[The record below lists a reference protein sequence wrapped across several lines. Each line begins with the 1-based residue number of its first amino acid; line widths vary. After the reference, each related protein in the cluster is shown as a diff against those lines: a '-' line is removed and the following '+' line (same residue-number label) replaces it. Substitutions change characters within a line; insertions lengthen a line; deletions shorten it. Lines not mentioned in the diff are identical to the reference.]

1 MNAILNDTP
10 IVKRGRGVEILLRPA
25 GLLGPS
31 SSTTNLERGIDSW
44 GHTATVSA
52 SLVHRTAGKS
62 ASGLQANIT
71 ESNTKGF
78 ASVS

>member
-1 MNAILNDTP
+1 MI
-10 IVKRGRGVEILLRPA
+10 G
-25 GLLGPS
+25 
-31 SSTTNLERGIDSW
+31 
-44 GHTATVSA
+44 GHTAAASP
-52 SLVHRTAGKS
+52 SLVHRAAGKS

>member
-1 MNAILNDTP
+1 MI
-10 IVKRGRGVEILLRPA
+10 G
-25 GLLGPS
+25 
-31 SSTTNLERGIDSW
+31 
-44 GHTATVSA
+44 GHTAAASA
-52 SLVHRTAGKS
+52 SLVHRAAGKS